1 MGRRVKKGLDYFP
14 LDVDFFQDIKIRK
27 LIRCQGGK
35 ALTVYIALLCN
46 IYKEEG
52 YYIRWDNDLPFIISE
67 QTGYE
72 DGYVHE
78 VLRNCVALGLFDKA
92 LFESE
97 KIYTSRS
104 IQERYR
110 ESCGSSKRRSGI
122 EEYCLL
128 PENGDGNE
136 ASDPKKK
143 GKTEPEKAG
152 RGFISS
158 EEIAINSEEMRINSE
173 EMPISSE
180 EMRIN
185 SEETPISSEEMRI
198 NSEEMPISSEEM
210 RINSEE
216 MPISSEE
223 MRINSEEMPISS
235 EEKEKFPPHPPIK
248 KKKGALSKGES
259 SDEDSPKSAPPV
271 PPYGEVVDMWN
282 SVCRTLPRVVKL
294 TDVRRMKIRQRLSE
308 WGGTPTE
315 QLATLRALLE
325 RVEASPF
332 LHGASGRGGWTASF
346 DWFFANES
354 NWVKVSEGNYDT
366 RPELLTNAN
375 TEPNGTYQSRMDRE
389 RAENAE
395 RKRQLA
401 EMAANACAKADALN
415 AARFGNP

>member
-110 ESCGSSKRRSGI
+110 EICGSSKRRSGI

-128 PENGDGNE
+128 PENGEEIE

-173 EMPISSE
+173 EIPISSE

-185 SEETPISSEEMRI
+185 SEEI
-198 NSEEMPISSEEM
+198 
-210 RINSEE
+210 
-216 MPISSEE
+216 
-223 MRINSEEMPISS
+223 PISS
-235 EEKEKFPPHPPIK
+235 EEKEKSPPYPPIK
-248 KKKGALSKGES
+248 KKRGLSKGET
-259 SDEDSPKSAPPV
+259 SDEDSPKSAPPA
-271 PPYGEVVDMWN
+271 PPYGEVVNMWN

-294 TDVRRMKIRQRLSE
+294 TDARRMKIRQRLSE

-325 RVEASPF
+325 RVDASPF

-354 NWVKVSEGNYDT
+354 NWVKVSEGNYDA

-375 TEPNGTYQSRMDRE
+375 TEPNGTYQTRMDRE

>member
-128 PENGDGNE
+128 PENGEGNE

-185 SEETPISSEEMRI
+185 SEE
-198 NSEEMPISSEEM
+198 
-210 RINSEE
+210 
-216 MPISSEE
+216 
-223 MRINSEEMPISS
+223 MPISS
-235 EEKEKFPPHPPIK
+235 EEKEKSPPYPPIK
-248 KKKGALSKGES
+248 KKRGLSKGES
-259 SDEDSPKSAPPV
+259 SDEDSPKSAPPA

-346 DWFFANES
+346 DWLFANES
-354 NWVKVSEGNYDT
+354 NWVKVSEGNYDA

-375 TEPNGTYQSRMDRE
+375 TEPNGTYQTRMDRE

-415 AARFGNP
+415 AAHFGNP

>member
-110 ESCGSSKRRSGI
+110 EICGSSKRRSGI

-128 PENGDGNE
+128 SEDGEENE

-173 EMPISSE
+173 ETPISSE

-185 SEETPISSEEMRI
+185 SEET
-198 NSEEMPISSEEM
+198 
-210 RINSEE
+210 
-216 MPISSEE
+216 PISSEE

-248 KKKGALSKGES
+248 KKKGVLSKGES
-259 SDEDSPKSAPPV
+259 SDEDSPKSAPPA

-354 NWVKVSEGNYDT
+354 NWVKVSEGNYDA

-375 TEPNGTYQSRMDRE
+375 TEPNGTYQTRMDRE

-401 EMAANACAKADALN
+401 EMAANACAKADAIN

>member
-110 ESCGSSKRRSGI
+110 EICGSSKRRSGI

-128 PENGDGNE
+128 PENGEEIE

-143 GKTEPEKAG
+143 GKTEPEKTG

-180 EMRIN
+180 EI
-185 SEETPISSEEMRI
+185 PISSEEMRI
-198 NSEEMPISSEEM
+198 NSEEMPISSEE
-210 RINSEE
+210 I
-216 MPISSEE
+216 PISSEE
-223 MRINSEEMPISS
+223 MRINSEE
-235 EEKEKFPPHPPIK
+235 KERFPPYPPIK
-248 KKKGALSKGES
+248 KKRALSKGES
-259 SDEDSPKSAPPV
+259 SDEDSPKSAPPA

-354 NWVKVSEGNYDT
+354 NWVKVSEGNYDA

-375 TEPNGTYQSRMDRE
+375 TEPNGTYQTRMDRE

>member
-128 PENGDGNE
+128 PENGEGNE

-185 SEETPISSEEMRI
+185 SEE
-198 NSEEMPISSEEM
+198 MPISSEET
-210 RINSEE
+210 
-216 MPISSEE
+216 PIYSK
-223 MRINSEEMPISS
+223 
-235 EEKEKFPPHPPIK
+235 EKEKFPPYPPIK
-248 KKKGALSKGES
+248 KKKALSKGES
-259 SDEDSPKSAPPV
+259 SDEDSPKSAPPA

-346 DWFFANES
+346 DWLFANES
-354 NWVKVSEGNYDT
+354 NWVKVSEGNYDA

-375 TEPNGTYQSRMDRE
+375 TGTNGQGFT
-389 RAENAE
+389 
-395 RKRQLA
+395 KTLA
-401 EMAANACAKADALN
+401 EQRRDRNNEECADFFARKMAEINAREMVRREGTAGAL
-415 AARFGNP
+415 

>member
-110 ESCGSSKRRSGI
+110 EICGSSKRRSGI

-128 PENGDGNE
+128 PESGEDIE

-143 GKTEPEKAG
+143 GKTEPEKTG

-185 SEETPISSEEMRI
+185 SEE
-198 NSEEMPISSEEM
+198 
-210 RINSEE
+210 
-216 MPISSEE
+216 
-223 MRINSEEMPISS
+223 MPISS
-235 EEKEKFPPHPPIK
+235 EEKEKFPPYPPIK
-248 KKKGALSKGES
+248 KKRVLSKGES
-259 SDEDSPKSAPPV
+259 SDEDSPKSAPPA

-282 SVCRTLPRVVKL
+282 SVGRTLPRVVKL

-354 NWVKVSEGNYDT
+354 NWVKVSEGNYDA

-375 TEPNGTYQSRMDRE
+375 AQPNGTYQNRMDRE

-401 EMAANACAKADALN
+401 EMAANACAKADAIN

>member
-110 ESCGSSKRRSGI
+110 EICGSSKRRSGI

-128 PENGDGNE
+128 PESGEDIE

-143 GKTEPEKAG
+143 GKTEPEKTG

-158 EEIAINSEEMRINSE
+158 EEIA
-173 EMPISSE
+173 
-180 EMRIN
+180 IN

-223 MRINSEEMPISS
+223 
-235 EEKEKFPPHPPIK
+235 KEKFPPYPPIK
-248 KKKGALSKGES
+248 KKRVLSKGES
-259 SDEDSPKSAPPV
+259 SDEDSPKSAPPA

-354 NWVKVSEGNYDT
+354 NWVKVSEGNYDA

-375 TEPNGTYQSRMDRE
+375 TEPNGTYQTRMDRE

>member
-128 PENGDGNE
+128 PENGEGNE

-180 EMRIN
+180 E
-185 SEETPISSEEMRI
+185 TPIYSK
-198 NSEEMPISSEEM
+198 
-210 RINSEE
+210 
-216 MPISSEE
+216 
-223 MRINSEEMPISS
+223 
-235 EEKEKFPPHPPIK
+235 EKEKFPPYPPIK
-248 KKKGALSKGES
+248 KKKALSKGES
-259 SDEDSPKSAPPV
+259 SDEDSPKSAPPA

-346 DWFFANES
+346 DWLFANES
-354 NWVKVSEGNYDT
+354 NWVKVSEGNYDA

-375 TEPNGTYQSRMDRE
+375 TGTNGQGFT
-389 RAENAE
+389 
-395 RKRQLA
+395 KTLA
-401 EMAANACAKADALN
+401 EQRRDRNNEECADFFARKMAEINAREMVRREGTAGAL
-415 AARFGNP
+415 

>member
-92 LFESE
+92 LFDSE

-110 ESCGSSKRRSGI
+110 EICGSSKRRSGI

-128 PENGDGNE
+128 PENGEGNE

-185 SEETPISSEEMRI
+185 SEE
-198 NSEEMPISSEEM
+198 
-210 RINSEE
+210 
-216 MPISSEE
+216 
-223 MRINSEEMPISS
+223 MPISS
-235 EEKEKFPPHPPIK
+235 EEKEKIPPHPPIK

-259 SDEDSPKSAPPV
+259 SDEDSPKSAPPA

-354 NWVKVSEGNYDT
+354 NWVKVSEGNYDA

-375 TEPNGTYQSRMDRE
+375 TEPNGTYQIRMDRE

>member
-110 ESCGSSKRRSGI
+110 EICGSSKRRSGI

-158 EEIAINSEEMRINSE
+158 EEIAINSEEM
-173 EMPISSE
+173 PIS
-180 EMRIN
+180 
-185 SEETPISSEEMRI
+185 
-198 NSEEMPISSEEM
+198 SEEMPISSEEM

-216 MPISSEE
+216 M
-223 MRINSEEMPISS
+223 RINLR
-235 EEKEKFPPHPPIK
+235 EKERFPPYPPIK
-248 KKKGALSKGES
+248 KKRALSKGES
-259 SDEDSPKSAPPV
+259 SDEDSPKSAPPA

-346 DWFFANES
+346 DWLFANES
-354 NWVKVSEGNYDT
+354 NWVKVSEGNYDA

-375 TEPNGTYQSRMDRE
+375 TGTNGQGFT
-389 RAENAE
+389 
-395 RKRQLA
+395 KTLA
-401 EMAANACAKADALN
+401 EQRRDRNNEECADFFARKMAEINAREMARREGAAGAL
-415 AARFGNP
+415 

>member
-110 ESCGSSKRRSGI
+110 EICGSSKRRSGI

-128 PENGDGNE
+128 SEDGEENE

-198 NSEEMPISSEEM
+198 NSEEM

-216 MPISSEE
+216 TPISSEE

-259 SDEDSPKSAPPV
+259 SDEDSPKSAPPA

-354 NWVKVSEGNYDT
+354 NWVKVSEGNYDA
-366 RPELLTNAN
+366 RPELLTNVN
-375 TEPNGTYQSRMDRE
+375 TEPNGTYQNRMDRE

>member
-128 PENGDGNE
+128 PENGEGNE

-185 SEETPISSEEMRI
+185 SEEMRI

-216 MPISSEE
+216 
-223 MRINSEEMPISS
+223 
-235 EEKEKFPPHPPIK
+235 KERFPPYPPIK
-248 KKKGALSKGES
+248 KKRALSKGES
-259 SDEDSPKSAPPV
+259 SDEDSPKSAPPA

-346 DWFFANES
+346 DWLFANES
-354 NWVKVSEGNYDT
+354 NWVKVSEGNYDA

-375 TEPNGTYQSRMDRE
+375 TGTNGQGFT
-389 RAENAE
+389 
-395 RKRQLA
+395 KTLA
-401 EMAANACAKADALN
+401 EQRRDRNNEECADFFARKMAEIDAREMARREG
-415 AARFGNP
+415 AAGAL

>member
-78 VLRNCVALGLFDKA
+78 VLRNCVALGLLDKA

-185 SEETPISSEEMRI
+185 SEETPISSEE
-198 NSEEMPISSEEM
+198 
-210 RINSEE
+210 
-216 MPISSEE
+216 
-223 MRINSEEMPISS
+223 
-235 EEKEKFPPHPPIK
+235 KEKFPPHPPIK

-294 TDVRRMKIRQRLSE
+294 TDARRMKIRQRLSE

-354 NWVKVSEGNYDT
+354 NWVKVSEGNYDA

-375 TEPNGTYQSRMDRE
+375 TEPNGTYQTRMDRE

>member
-110 ESCGSSKRRSGI
+110 EICGSSKRRSGI

-128 PENGDGNE
+128 PENGEEIE

-143 GKTEPEKAG
+143 GKTEPEKTG

-180 EMRIN
+180 EI
-185 SEETPISSEEMRI
+185 PISSEEMRI
-198 NSEEMPISSEEM
+198 NSEE
-210 RINSEE
+210 
-216 MPISSEE
+216 
-223 MRINSEEMPISS
+223 
-235 EEKEKFPPHPPIK
+235 KERFPPYPPIK
-248 KKKGALSKGES
+248 KKRALSKGES
-259 SDEDSPKSAPPV
+259 SDEDSPKSAPPA

-354 NWVKVSEGNYDT
+354 NWVKVSEGNYDA

-375 TEPNGTYQSRMDRE
+375 TEPNGTYQTRMDRE

>member
-1 MGRRVKKGLDYFP
+1 MRQPWGLDYFP

-198 NSEEMPISSEEM
+198 NSEET
-210 RINSEE
+210 
-216 MPISSEE
+216 PISSEE

-354 NWVKVSEGNYDT
+354 NWVKVSEGNYDA

-375 TEPNGTYQSRMDRE
+375 TEPNGTYQTRMDRE

>member
-128 PENGDGNE
+128 PENGEGNE

-173 EMPISSE
+173 E
-180 EMRIN
+180 
-185 SEETPISSEEMRI
+185 TPISSEEMRI
-198 NSEEMPISSEEM
+198 NSEEI
-210 RINSEE
+210 
-216 MPISSEE
+216 
-223 MRINSEEMPISS
+223 PISS
-235 EEKEKFPPHPPIK
+235 EEKEKFPPYPPIK
-248 KKKGALSKGES
+248 KKRVLSKGES
-259 SDEDSPKSAPPV
+259 SDEDSPKSAPPA
-271 PPYGEVVDMWN
+271 PPYGEVVNMWN

-294 TDVRRMKIRQRLSE
+294 TDARRMKIRQRLSE

-354 NWVKVSEGNYDT
+354 NWVKVSEGNYDA

-375 TEPNGTYQSRMDRE
+375 TEPNGTYQTRMDRE

>member
-110 ESCGSSKRRSGI
+110 EICGSSKRRSGI

-128 PENGDGNE
+128 SEDGEENE

-198 NSEEMPISSEEM
+198 NSEEMPISSEE
-210 RINSEE
+210 
-216 MPISSEE
+216 
-223 MRINSEEMPISS
+223 
-235 EEKEKFPPHPPIK
+235 KEKFPPHPPIK

-259 SDEDSPKSAPPV
+259 SDEDSPKSAPPA

-354 NWVKVSEGNYDT
+354 NWVKVSEGNYDA
-366 RPELLTNAN
+366 RPELLTNVN
-375 TEPNGTYQSRMDRE
+375 TEPNGTYQNRMDRE

>member
-1 MGRRVKKGLDYFP
+1 M
-14 LDVDFFQDIKIRK
+14 DFFQDIKIRK

-110 ESCGSSKRRSGI
+110 EICGSSKRRSGI

-128 PENGDGNE
+128 PESGEDIE

-143 GKTEPEKAG
+143 GKTEPEKTG

-158 EEIAINSEEMRINSE
+158 EEIA
-173 EMPISSE
+173 
-180 EMRIN
+180 IN

-223 MRINSEEMPISS
+223 
-235 EEKEKFPPHPPIK
+235 KEKFPPYPPIK
-248 KKKGALSKGES
+248 KKRVLSKGES
-259 SDEDSPKSAPPV
+259 SDEDSPKSAPPA

-354 NWVKVSEGNYDT
+354 NWVKVSEGNYDA

-375 TEPNGTYQSRMDRE
+375 TEPNGTYQTRMDRE

>member
-128 PENGDGNE
+128 PENGEGNE

-185 SEETPISSEEMRI
+185 SEETPISSEE
-198 NSEEMPISSEEM
+198 
-210 RINSEE
+210 
-216 MPISSEE
+216 
-223 MRINSEEMPISS
+223 
-235 EEKEKFPPHPPIK
+235 KEKFPPHPPIK

-259 SDEDSPKSAPPV
+259 SDEDSPKSAPPA

-294 TDVRRMKIRQRLSE
+294 TDARRMKIRQRLSE

-354 NWVKVSEGNYDT
+354 NWVKVSEGNYDA

-375 TEPNGTYQSRMDRE
+375 TEPNGTYQTRMDRE